1 MKNNFPSE
9 NLLELITYEF
19 NKVFHCCQAFRR
31 YSHFLEMN
39 LIEMQLQMNYWW
51 IHFSLPFAFI
61 FKIGKRG
68 GNSPLFS
75 LMVIS
80 PSSITR
86 WNVTHS
92 TFKFLWIFF
101 TYLPFINYFQKLKK
115 SSALPYHHCEYFSL
129 SPEWVHLAL
138 WISNSFGAFLFQHFF
153 HEHND
158 VEYESGLMR
167 NILIISV
174 LNLNAKPKTSG
185 VKAQR
190 VRGCEG
196 C

>member
-1 MKNNFPSE
+1 MNSNCFHENIEATTRTVAYLCTNHSNDSMKNHFPSE

-61 FKIGKRG
+61 FKIWKRG
-68 GNSPLFS
+68 GNSPLFF

-115 SSALPYHHCEYFSL
+115 SSALPYHHCAYFFSL
-129 SPEWVHLAL
+129 SWMGSARIMDFKFFRR
-138 WISNSFGAFLFQHFF
+138 ISFSTLF
-153 HEHND
+153 
-158 VEYESGLMR
+158 SW
-167 NILIISV
+167 
-174 LNLNAKPKTSG
+174 T
-185 VKAQR
+185 
-190 VRGCEG
+190 
-196 C
+196 